1 MLNPFFLQGSSSEQ
15 NLVQDL
21 INEQLRMYGVEV
33 YYIPRKILTITK
45 VIREVIQ
52 STFDNA
58 YPIEAYVDN
67 YEGYDGATTIL
78 SKFGIQSTNEL
89 TLTISRERFE
99 TYISPLI
106 EKFDEVL
113 ITTRPKE
120 GDLIY
125 FPLGDRLFEIKFVE
139 HEKPFYQLQ
148 GNYTYE
154 LRCELFQYEDEII
167 DTGIAEIDDTT
178 DTIGSEGYI
187 EILNLIGVGIA
198 STAAATAHIV
208 SGGVRLIQITNRGEG
223 YSTTP
228 IVAISSAPTGGLTA
242 SGIATMIG
250 GIVACDGSKDDL
262 KVQGV
267 QITNAGYGYTVAPG
281 VAFIGGGGS
290 GVAATTYIGNGVVGV
305 ITVTS
310 GGGGYFA
317 APTVT
322 FSAPTGIGSTVT
334 AQGVAV
340 INADGTVTSIRL
352 TNAGVGYT
360 QSPII
365 TISAPNVSGVGLGT
379 YILGETITGSASSI
393 TAKVKSWDATTNEL
407 RVSNL
412 TGKFAAGENIV
423 GSESG
428 ASYKLRLLNQNAD
441 INPYAQNF
449 EIETEGD
456 SIFDFTESNPFG
468 DP

>member
-1 MLNPFFLQGSSSEQ
+1 MLNPFFLQGSHTEQ

-33 YYIPRKILTITK
+33 YYIPRKIATISK

-58 YPIEAYVDN
+58 YPIEAYVEN
-67 YEGYDGATTIL
+67 YDGYDGATTIL

-89 TLTISRERFE
+89 SLTISRERFE
-99 TYISPLI
+99 SYIQPLVEGYSNI
-106 EKFDEVL
+106 Q
-113 ITTRPKE
+113 IPSRPKE

-148 GNYTYE
+148 GNYTYD
-154 LRCELFQYEDEII
+154 LKCELFQYEDEII
-167 DTGIAEIDDTT
+167 DTGIDEIDDTT
-178 DTIGSEGYI
+178 DTIGSEGYV
-187 EILNLIGVGIA
+187 EILNLIGVGVA
-198 STAAATAHIV
+198 STATATAHIV

-223 YSTTP
+223 YSSAP
-228 IVAISSAPTGGLTA
+228 IVAISSASVGGLKA
-242 SGIATMIG
+242 SGIATMIS
-250 GIVACDGSKDDL
+250 GIIACDGSKDDL

-281 VAFIGGGGS
+281 IAFIGGGGS
-290 GVAATTYIGNGVVGV
+290 GVAATTYIGDGVVGL
-305 ITVTS
+305 ITVTN
-310 GGGGYFA
+310 GGGGYFV

-340 INADGTVTSIRL
+340 INADGAVTSIRL

-360 QSPII
+360 QTPTI
-365 TISAPNVSGVGLGT
+365 TISAPNASGVGLGT
-379 YILGETITGSASSI
+379 YILGETITGSSSGF
-393 TAKVKSWDATTNEL
+393 TAKVRSWNAIDNEL
-407 RVSNL
+407 RVSNI
-412 TGKFAAGENIV
+412 TGKFVAGENII

-441 INPYAQNF
+441 INPYAQNS

-456 SIFDFTESNPFG
+456 AIFDFTESNPFG

>member
-1 MLNPFFLQGSSSEQ
+1 MLNPFFLQGSQSEQ
-15 NLVQDL
+15 GLIQDL
-21 INEQLRMYGVEV
+21 VNEQLRMYGVEV
-33 YYIPRKILTITK
+33 YYIPRKIATISK
-45 VIREVIQ
+45 VIREVIR
-52 STFDNA
+52 SKFDSA
-58 YPIEAYVDN
+58 YPIEAYVEN
-67 YEGYDGATTIL
+67 YDGYDGSTTIL
-78 SKFGIQSTNEL
+78 SKFGIQATNEL
-89 TLTISRERFE
+89 TLIISRERFE
-99 TYISPLI
+99 YYITPLI
-106 EKFDEVL
+106 EGFADVL
-113 ITTRPKE
+113 ISTRPKE

-125 FPLGDRLFEIKFVE
+125 FPLGDRVFEIKFVE

-148 GNYTYE
+148 KNYVYE
-154 LRCELFQYEDEII
+154 LRCELFQYEDEDIS
-167 DTGIAEIDDTT
+167 TGISEIDDTT
-178 DTIGSEGYI
+178 SAIGSEGYT

-198 STAAATAHIV
+198 STATATSHIV

-223 YSTTP
+223 YSSTP

-250 GIVACDGSKDDL
+250 GIIACDGSKDGL

-305 ITVTS
+305 ITVTN
-310 GGGGYFA
+310 GGGGYFT

-340 INADGTVTSIRL
+340 ISVDGVVTSIKL

-360 QSPII
+360 QTPTI
-365 TISAPNVSGVGLGT
+365 TISAPNASGVGLGT
-379 YILGETITGSASSI
+379 YLVGETVTGSASSV
-393 TAKVKSWDATTNEL
+393 TARVKSWDLTTNEL

-412 TGKFAAGENIV
+412 TGKFVAGENIV

-456 SIFDFTESNPFG
+456 AIFDFTESNPFG

>member
-1 MLNPFFLQGSSSEQ
+1 MLNPFFLQGSKSEQ
-15 NLVQDL
+15 GLIQDL
-21 INEQLRMYGVEV
+21 VNEQLRMYGVEV
-33 YYIPRKILTITK
+33 YYIPRKIATISK

-58 YPIEAYVDN
+58 YPLEAYVDN

-78 SKFGIQSTNEL
+78 SKFGIQATNEL
-89 TLTISRERFE
+89 TLTFSRERFE

-106 EKFDEVL
+106 KQFDEVL
-113 ITTRPKE
+113 ISSRPKE

-148 GNYTYE
+148 GNYTYDV
-154 LRCELFQYEDEII
+154 RCELFQYEDEII
-167 DTGIAEIDDTT
+167 DTGVDEIDDTI
-178 DTIGSEGYI
+178 DEIGSEAYI
-187 EILNLIGVGIA
+187 EILSLIGVGIA
-198 STAAATAHIV
+198 STATATANIV

-223 YSTTP
+223 YTTAP
-228 IVAISSAPTGGLTA
+228 IVAISSAPAGGLTA
-242 SGIATMIG
+242 SGIATMIS
-250 GIVACDGSKDDL
+250 GIIGCDGSKDSL

-290 GVAATTYIGNGVVGV
+290 GVAATTYIGNGVVGAV
-305 ITVTS
+305 TITN
-310 GGGGYFA
+310 GGGGYFT

-322 FSAPTGIGSTVT
+322 FSSPTGIGSTVT

-340 INADGTVTSIRL
+340 INSDGVVTSIRII
-352 TNAGVGYT
+352 NAGVGYT
-360 QSPII
+360 QTPTI
-365 TISAPNVSGVGLGT
+365 TISSPNVSGVGLGT
-379 YILGETITGSASSI
+379 YVIGETITGSASGV
-393 TAKVKSWDATTNEL
+393 TARVRSWDAITNDL

-412 TGKFAAGENIV
+412 TGKFTPGENIV
-423 GSESG
+423 GNDSG
-428 ASYKLRLLNQNAD
+428 ASYKLRILNQNAD
-441 INPYAQNF
+441 INPYMQNSV
-449 EIETEGD
+449 IESEGD
-456 SIFDFTESNPFG
+456 AIFDFTESNPFG